1 MYFWVALAQCMN
13 NKNRWLTTFPLIFL
27 KFNVTKKYSFCKSK
41 YSENDSK

>member
-1 MYFWVALAQCMN
+1 MYFWVALAQYMN

-27 KFNVTKKYSFCKSK
+27 KFSVTKKYSFCKSK